1 MVRQCPI
8 AEWHSPNFLKNNCY
22 AWREPCIAPEGISQL
37 EGLPLNRRL
46 PAIVLFVAAQAACPM
61 SAFAEDFA
69 TIIPMKGGGTY
80 YVTARFGDTISGELM
95 VDTGSGYTT
104 INEQTLASLKEGG
117 HAQYVKDVSGI
128 LADGSRTTV
137 PVYRVTQVSIGCC
150 CVVQDIEAA
159 VFPDSTRQILGLSAL
174 KKVAPF
180 TVSLEPAQLTLSRC
194 QVDPSAMTA
203 VGLTSP

>member
-1 MVRQCPI
+1 M
-8 AEWHSPNFLKNNCY
+8 
-22 AWREPCIAPEGISQL
+22 
-37 EGLPLNRRL
+37 NRRL
-46 PAIVLFVAAQAACPM
+46 TAIVLFVAAQAACPT
-61 SAFAEDFA
+61 STFADDFA

-80 YVTARFGDTISGELM
+80 YVTARFGDTTSGELM
-95 VDTGSGYTT
+95 VDTGSGYTS

-150 CVVQDIEAA
+150 CVVRDIEAA
-159 VFPDSTRQILGLSAL
+159 VFPGSTRQILGLSAL

-194 QVDPSAMTA
+194 QADTSAMTA
-203 VGLTSP
+203 VGLAAP

>member
-1 MVRQCPI
+1 M
-8 AEWHSPNFLKNNCY
+8 
-22 AWREPCIAPEGISQL
+22 
-37 EGLPLNRRL
+37 NRRL
-46 PAIVLFVAAQAACPM
+46 TAIVLFVAAQAACQT
-61 SAFAEDFA
+61 SAFADDFA

-80 YVTARFGDTISGELM
+80 YVTARFGDTTSGELM

-150 CVVQDIEAA
+150 CIVRDIEAA
-159 VFPDSTRQILGLSAL
+159 VFPGSTRQILGLSVL

-180 TVSLEPAQLTLSRC
+180 TVSLKPAQLTLSRC
-194 QVDPSAMTA
+194 QADPSAMTT
-203 VGLTSP
+203 VGLASP

>member
-1 MVRQCPI
+1 M
-8 AEWHSPNFLKNNCY
+8 
-22 AWREPCIAPEGISQL
+22 
-37 EGLPLNRRL
+37 NRRL
-46 PAIVLFVAAQAACPM
+46 TAIVLFVAAQAACPT
-61 SAFAEDFA
+61 SAFAKDFA
-69 TIIPMKGGGTY
+69 MIIPMKGGGTY
-80 YVTARFGDTISGELM
+80 YVTARFGDTTSGELM

-104 INEQTLASLKEGG
+104 INEQTLASLKGGG

-150 CVVQDIEAA
+150 CAVRDIEAA
-159 VFPDSTRQILGLSAL
+159 VFPGSTRQILGLSAL

-194 QVDPSAMTA
+194 RADPSAMTA